1 MVTLGK
7 GNHGGGPSDNNFDA
21 LKSLTVNSN
30 FKVDFTST
38 KNYFKKFRNHYI
50 DWPVKKTE
58 FGISS
63 VKNQKGSG
71 CYTSQAI
78 IKKLNRYYKNQLI
91 SAEKIPKR
99 KEFHW
104 WSIIHIHGLS
114 GSLLKPE

>member
-50 DWPVKKTE
+50 D
-58 FGISS
+58 
-63 VKNQKGSG
+63 
-71 CYTSQAI
+71 
-78 IKKLNRYYKNQLI
+78 
-91 SAEKIPKR
+91 
-99 KEFHW
+99 
-104 WSIIHIHGLS
+104 
-114 GSLLKPE
+114 